1 MSEQTFEVTGMTCGH
16 CVMTV
21 TQAISEVPGITAV
34 QVELATGEAQ
44 VRGDNIDEKAVR
56 TAVAEAGYGTH

>member
-16 CVMTV
+16 CVMAV
-21 TQAISEVPGITAV
+21 TQAISEVLGVAAV
-34 QVELATGEAQ
+34 QVDLATGQAQ

-56 TAVAEAGYGTH
+56 AAVVEAGYGTR